1 MADEERHVPGL
12 ATHGPALGAHGPA
25 LGAHGPALADV
36 VPSALAA
43 LGLPGVPDR
52 LGLSRAFGPGVRRI
66 AVLLVDGLGY
76 HLLPLARPVAPV
88 LADLADARLMELYSG
103 FPSTT
108 PTSLVSL
115 GTGVASGA
123 HGVLGFTLNVPGTDR
138 VLDHVAWRGDPD
150 PRTWQ
155 PVPTLFARATA
166 AGVRVSVVSRP
177 EYAGS
182 GLTIAAYGDVDYVG
196 AADPDALAEQML
208 AALRAGPG
216 LVAGY
221 HPSLDSAAHAHGIQ
235 SPRWMT
241 AASDVDRLID
251 RLADGLPDDA
261 ALLVTADHG
270 GLNVPDDRRIDIDAD
285 PRLLDGVRV
294 IAGEPRV
301 RYVHT
306 HPGARGDVLDAWRS
320 ILGAAAEVVSRAEAV
335 SAGWF
340 GPVPHAHLARIG
352 DVVAVCRDRYV
363 LLATKH
369 EHKQVGNLVAYHGA
383 MTSEETAIPLI
394 VHSGQSS

>member
-1 MADEERHVPGL
+1 MAVTGNRP
-12 ATHGPALGAHGPA
+12 T
-25 LGAHGPALADV
+25 LADL

-43 LGLPGVPDR
+43 LGLPGSPDR
-52 LGLSRAFGPGVRRI
+52 LGLRDALSGVRRI
-66 AVLLVDGLGY
+66 ALLLVDGLGY

-88 LADLADARLMELYSG
+88 LADVVDGRLGTLLELGSG

-123 HGVLGFTLNVPGTDR
+123 HGVLGFTLNVPGTER
-138 VLDHVAWRGDPD
+138 VLNHVDWRDDPD

-155 PVPTLFARATA
+155 PVPSLFTLA
-166 AGVRVSVVSRP
+166 ASADIPVTTVSRP
-177 EYAGS
+177 EYEGS
-182 GLTIAAYGDVDYVG
+182 GLTVAAYGDVEFVG

-208 AALRAGPG
+208 RALRAGRR
-216 LVAGY
+216 LVYGY
-221 HPSLDSAAHAHGIQ
+221 HPALDTAAHVFGIE
-235 SPRWMT
+235 SPQWM
-241 AASDVDRLID
+241 AAAAEVDRLLA
-251 RLADGLPDDA
+251 RLVDELPPDA

-270 GLNVPDDRRIDIDAD
+270 GMNVPDDMRIDVDAD
-285 PRLLDGVRV
+285 RRLRAGVRV

-306 HPGARGDVLDAWRS
+306 YAGAQDDVLDAWRS
-320 ILGAAAEVVSRAEAV
+320 VLGAAVQVVTRDEAV
-335 SAGWF
+335 AAGWF
-340 GPVPHAHLARIG
+340 GPVPQAHLARIG

-369 EHKQVGNLVAYHGA
+369 EDKRVGRLVAYHGA
-383 MTSEETAIPLI
+383 MTAGETAIPLI
-394 VHSGQSS
+394 VHSGQ